1 MGIWVL
7 CGTGLAGIVLSVGMY
22 LAAGARSASES
33 AVDRLATIAKIA
45 VPVGLI
51 LLYLHATYDLAALSE
66 EVVGI
71 FADNVGSSEC
81 RYSSFFNWR

>member
-22 LAAGARSASES
+22 LAGGAKSASGS
-33 AVDRLATIAKIA
+33 VVDRLASVAKIA

-51 LLYLHATYDLAALSE
+51 LLYLHATYDLAAISK
-66 EVVGI
+66 EVMGI
-71 FADNVGSSEC
+71 FADNVGSSGC
-81 RYSSFFNWR
+81 RYSSFFNSR